1 LKTCILSAEE
11 FAIPQ
16 IYHFV
21 EKKKIWLNKQLN
33 YNTISLQ
40 VNESTCP

>member
-21 EKKKIWLNKQLN
+21 EKKNMAEQTTQLQ
-33 YNTISLQ
+33 YNFFTSQ
-40 VNESTCP
+40 